1 MKIRRLAKIA
11 DQGARQKGRAMF
23 QGPDKNRNIILGVV
37 VVVVVILAIIYFYT
51 SGGQLPRL

>member
-1 MKIRRLAKIA
+1 M
-11 DQGARQKGRAMF
+11 AMF

>member
-1 MKIRRLAKIA
+1 M
-11 DQGARQKGRAMF
+11 AMF
-23 QGPDKNRNIILGVV
+23 QGPDKNRNIILGV